1 MKVKPQTSTTTVK
14 SKHSVTASQI
24 KIKPPTKVIWTSVL
38 IIQYNMSRF
47 QQLHRVL
54 KDKGKQS
61 EETKETTEPDSDSA
75 EILESSDQEF

>member
-1 MKVKPQTSTTTVK
+1 
-14 SKHSVTASQI
+14 
-24 KIKPPTKVIWTSVL
+24 
-38 IIQYNMSRF
+38 MSRF
-47 QQLHRVL
+47 QQLHGVL